1 MRING
6 DRIDSDLLR
15 KFDGNMRASLECSL
29 GGDLPDT
36 SWMQATTG
44 VLFGG
49 LGLRSAENT
58 ALAAFLGSRVT
69 SRPLVSTMVQ
79 HYTDATG
86 EDHGRI
92 MRAFDARTEDA
103 MITMVGML
111 PPEVGQE
118 IVEKL
123 ADAADEAAL
132 CWQAIVDG
140 EEEPIDIGGRA
151 VDGRGH
157 PRAAITPQDGEGDP
171 EHPAATQGKVLR
183 VQAIVTND
191 LDANVRDSMRK
202 HLEDSE
208 NHPATRRLDELSHKD
223 VTHSWL
229 WHLSK
234 HRGPVLSNEEFLE
247 AVRIRL
253 GCAGPTEPVPCSRCG
268 ALLDCAAS
276 HAACC
281 AIGESTRGHY
291 GVVKQLL
298 PRVLQCDPTAE
309 TEVPNLIP
317 GTGLRPAD
325 ILTQAL
331 GNFHTALDVGITS
344 PDALYAGLD
353 CPESMVLRKIEHYAP
368 YQSILERQ
376 NIDYAPLV

>member
-1 MRING
+1 M
-6 DRIDSDLLR
+6 
-15 KFDGNMRASLECSL
+15 
-29 GGDLPDT
+29 
-36 SWMQATTG
+36 
-44 VLFGG
+44 
-49 LGLRSAENT
+49 
-58 ALAAFLGSRVT
+58 
-69 SRPLVSTMVQ
+69 
-79 HYTDATG
+79 
-86 EDHGRI
+86 
-92 MRAFDARTEDA
+92 
-103 MITMVGML
+103 
-111 PPEVGQE
+111 
-118 IVEKL
+118 EKL

-132 CWQAIVDG
+132 CWQDKTSSMAKRNQLTLLAGQSTD
-140 EEEPIDIGGRA
+140 A
-151 VDGRGH
+151 VTH
-157 PRAAITPQDGEGDP
+157 VLTSLLKTADGEGDP

-183 VQAIVTND
+183 VQAMVTNA

-208 NHPATRRLDELSHKD
+208 NHPATRRLDELCHKD
-223 VTHSWL
+223 MSHSWL

-234 HRGPVLSNEEFLE
+234 HRGLVFSNEEFLE

-317 GTGLRPAD
+317 GSACRYPHPSFGQLPHRPGRGHHVA
-325 ILTQAL
+325 
-331 GNFHTALDVGITS
+331 
-344 PDALYAGLD
+344 
-353 CPESMVLRKIEHYAP
+353 
-368 YQSILERQ
+368 
-376 NIDYAPLV
+376 